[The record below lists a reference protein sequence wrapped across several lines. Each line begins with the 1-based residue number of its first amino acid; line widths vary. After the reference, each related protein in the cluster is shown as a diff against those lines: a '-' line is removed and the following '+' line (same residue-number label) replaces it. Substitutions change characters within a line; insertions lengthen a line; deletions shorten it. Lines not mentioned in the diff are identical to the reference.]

1 MGKGYNKL
9 CFDFDLQ
16 FSKFQV
22 KTFNCKAGSCHE
34 FEEEEYTT
42 PTYLE
47 EIYQMDMGKRSGV
60 VLWIRVGG
68 GVLVGGV
75 GTAEGEKS
83 TTAFSGP
90 NIAYIYPDGKT
101 ALLGQFEKGKMVHAV
116 GAEVT
121 GMRTQP
127 ESSLIQPVLAY
138 LDNPEVYTY
147 QESNRTWMG
156 SKPLQRD
163 PYEEK
168 FLVIA

>member
-1 MGKGYNKL
+1 
-9 CFDFDLQ
+9 
-16 FSKFQV
+16 
-22 KTFNCKAGSCHE
+22 
-34 FEEEEYTT
+34 
-42 PTYLE
+42 
-47 EIYQMDMGKRSGV
+47 MDMGKRSGV
-60 VLWIRVGG
+60 ALWIRVGG

-75 GTAEGEKS
+75 GTAES
-83 TTAFSGP
+83 TAFSGP

-101 ALLGQFEKGKMVHAV
+101 AHLGQFEKGKLVQAV

-121 GMRTQP
+121 GMRTEP
-127 ESSLIQPVLAY
+127 ESNLIQPIMAN

-156 SKPLQRD
+156 NKPFQRD